1 MNFDFVTNAQIER
14 TIWLHFDFSENY
26 QFIPQDEIQSGHWD
40 YQSYTLFTALVHYKN
55 ANDCLQYESFVL
67 VSDYMN
73 DDKYVVLVFLEKISD
88 KFKNLQFN
96 ITAKT

>member
-1 MNFDFVTNAQIER
+1 MNAQIER

-26 QFIPQDEIQSGHWD
+26 KFIPQDEIQSDHWD
-40 YQSYTLFTALVHYKN
+40 YPSYTLFTALVHYKN

-73 DDKYVVLVFLEKISD
+73 HDKYVVLVFLEKLAFGLSD
-88 KFKNLQFN
+88 KFKNLHFN
-96 ITAKT
+96 ITAKNF